1 MSFVIARQAIYDG
14 EGNLFGYEVYL
25 RRSEDLTKY
34 PEDVP
39 FNKATFIVAELIAEI
54 GLERVGDGKRVFMNV
69 TIDSTLNKVLD
80 LLTPQKMVFELIP
93 PRTEAGH
100 SIYNNI
106 VKRIGEFKEKGSL
119 IAINEK
125 LYSSR
130 YIEILEKADIVEMSI
145 KTLDENRIAGAKRN
159 KKKVMITKIESEK
172 EFNRVRSVGDLF
184 EGMYLD
190 KPNPIKEFEIAPFL
204 KTTLLRMISAL
215 NTAQSIRD
223 FAGIIASDV
232 GMSAKL
238 LRFVNSAYFA
248 RRKEIKDIV
257 QACSYLGME
266 NLKKFTLLI
275 ATNDYIS
282 VENPE
287 LWRRSLVRATICEEI
302 ANKLAPDIANEAYLV
317 GLFSLIDEIL
327 NVDKVAFLKEVNVDQ
342 AIIDAF
348 TGKNEILEGILMMSI
363 DLESVLEEGQEE
375 KVKTKVQEYAAKL
388 NISEGS
394 LKNKLLEALS
404 KADEI
409 IKL

>member
-54 GLERVGDGKRVFMNV
+54 GLERVGEGKKVFMNV
-69 TIDSTLNKVLD
+69 TLDSTLNKVLD
-80 LLTPQKMVFELIP
+80 LLTLNKMVFELIP
-93 PRTEAGH
+93 PKTEVGQ

-106 VKRIGEFKEKGSL
+106 IKRVSEFKEKGSL
-119 IAINEK
+119 IAINEE
-125 LYSSR
+125 LYSSK
-130 YIEILEKADIVEMSI
+130 YIELLEKADIVEMSI
-145 KTLDENRIAGAKRN
+145 KTIDENKIAGAKRN
-159 KKKVMITKIESEK
+159 RKKILITKIESEVELNK
-172 EFNRVRSVGDLF
+172 VRAIGDLF

-190 KPNPIKEFEIAPFL
+190 KPSPIKEFEIAPFL

-248 RRKEIKDIV
+248 HRKEIKDIV

-287 LWRRSLVRATICEEI
+287 LWKRSLVRATICEEI
-302 ANKLAPDIANEAYLV
+302 ARKLHPELANEAYLV

-327 NVDKVAFLKEVNVDQ
+327 KVDKVEFLKEVNVDQ
-342 AIIDAF
+342 SIIDAF
-348 TGKNEILEGILMMSI
+348 TGKNKTLEDILRMAIE
-363 DLESVLEEGQEE
+363 LESVLEEEEGNRIQER
-375 KVKTKVQEYAAKL
+375 VRDYAQKL
-388 NISEGS
+388 QISES
-394 LKNKLLEALS
+394 DLKNKLLEALS
-404 KADEI
+404 KSEEI

>member
-54 GLERVGDGKRVFMNV
+54 GLDRVGGGKKVFMNV
-69 TIDSTLNKVLD
+69 TLDSTLNKVLD
-80 LLTPQKMVFELIP
+80 LLTPGKMVFELIP
-93 PRTEAGH
+93 PKIEASQ

-106 VKRIGEFKEKGSL
+106 LKRVSEFKEKGSL
-119 IAINEK
+119 IAINEE

-130 YIEILEKADIVEMSI
+130 YIELLEKADIVEMSI
-145 KTLDENRIAGAKRN
+145 KTIDENKIAGAKRN
-159 KKKVMITKIESEK
+159 KKKILITRIESEAELNK
-172 EFNRVRSVGDLF
+172 VRAIGDLF
-184 EGMYLD
+184 EGIYLD
-190 KPNPIKEFEIAPFL
+190 RPSPIKEFEIAPFL
-204 KTTLLRMISAL
+204 KTTLLSMISAL

-223 FAGIIASDV
+223 FARIIASDV

-248 RRKEIKDIV
+248 RRNEIKDIV

-275 ATNDYIS
+275 ATNDYVS
-282 VENPE
+282 VENPA
-287 LWRRSLVRATICEEI
+287 LWKRSLVRATICEEI
-302 ANKLAPDIANEAYLV
+302 ARKLRPELANEAYLV

-327 NVDKVAFLKEVNVDQ
+327 KVDKVEFLKEVNVDQ
-342 AIIDAF
+342 SIIDAF
-348 TGKNEILEGILMMSI
+348 TGKNRTLENILMMAI
-363 DLESVLEEGQEE
+363 ELESALEEGEGDRIKE
-375 KVKTKVQEYAAKL
+375 KIRDYAQKL
-388 NISEGS
+388 HISEGD

-404 KADEI
+404 KSEEI

>member
-54 GLERVGDGKRVFMNV
+54 GLDRVGGGKKVFMNV
-69 TIDSTLNKVLD
+69 TLDSTLNKVLD
-80 LLTPQKMVFELIP
+80 LLTPGKMVFELIP
-93 PRTEAGH
+93 PKIEASQ

-106 VKRIGEFKEKGSL
+106 LKRVSEFKEKGSL
-119 IAINEK
+119 IAINEE

-130 YIEILEKADIVEMSI
+130 YIELLEKADIVEMSI
-145 KTLDENRIAGAKRN
+145 KTIDENKIAGAKRN
-159 KKKVMITKIESEK
+159 KKKILITRIESEAELNK
-172 EFNRVRSVGDLF
+172 VRAIGDLF
-184 EGMYLD
+184 EGIYLD
-190 KPNPIKEFEIAPFL
+190 RPSPIKEFEIAPFL

-223 FAGIIASDV
+223 FARIIASDV

-248 RRKEIKDIV
+248 RRNEIKDIV

-275 ATNDYIS
+275 ATNDYVS
-282 VENPE
+282 VENPA
-287 LWRRSLVRATICEEI
+287 LWKRSLVRATICEEI
-302 ANKLAPDIANEAYLV
+302 ARKLRPELANEAYLV

-327 NVDKVAFLKEVNVDQ
+327 KVDKVEFLKEVNVDQ
-342 AIIDAF
+342 SIIDAF
-348 TGKNEILEGILMMSI
+348 TGKNRTLENILMMAI
-363 DLESVLEEGQEE
+363 ELESALEEGEGDRIKE
-375 KVKTKVQEYAAKL
+375 KIRDYAQKL
-388 NISEGS
+388 HISEGD

-404 KADEI
+404 KSEEI